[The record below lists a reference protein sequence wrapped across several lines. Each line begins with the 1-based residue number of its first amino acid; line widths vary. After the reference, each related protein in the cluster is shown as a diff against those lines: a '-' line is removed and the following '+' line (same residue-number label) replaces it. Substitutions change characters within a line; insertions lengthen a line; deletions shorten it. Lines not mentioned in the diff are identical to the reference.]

1 MKKQILA
8 TLLLLLT
15 VAPCLNAQRKELSQ
29 ARSYIKSGKDFDKA
43 EKLMADI
50 VAKDSVG
57 RQNPKVYLM
66 WHQAVLRQY
75 EQGNEKLYL
84 KQKYD
89 TTLIFNLTKRMFA
102 ILESL
107 DSIDAQPQKNG
118 KSKPKY
124 RHKHAELLNK
134 LRPNLYFGGTFH
146 TRKKDY
152 ATAYTFFDTYIDCTK
167 QPLFTGYNYEQTDT
181 TQKKA
186 AYWATYC
193 GAKLN
198 KPALTLHYADLAR
211 RDTANLQFLL
221 MYIAEAYN
229 TEKNDTAWLA
239 TLKEGFSK
247 FPKAEYFFTHL
258 TDYHNAHGN
267 ADKAL
272 QVANE
277 ALATDSTSL
286 LFLFAKSTA
295 LLNLGRYDECIATTD
310 TLISLND
317 TIPDAYYNAGM
328 AYMNKILAAEEAYA
342 ARKQKKSIMKL
353 YSKALPYMEKCRA
366 LAPDDKQK
374 WAPALYKIYLNL
386 NRGKQFEEID
396 KLLNSTK

>member
-1 MKKQILA
+1 MKKQILT

-15 VAPCLNAQRKELSQ
+15 TAPCLNAQRKELSQ

-50 VAKDSVG
+50 VAKDSAG
-57 RQNPKVYLM
+57 RKNPKVYLM

-84 KQKYD
+84 KQNYD
-89 TTLIFNLTKRMFA
+89 TVLIFNLTKRMFS

-124 RHKHAELLNK
+124 RNKHAELLNK

-152 ATAYTFFDTYIDCTK
+152 ASAFTFFDTYIDCTK

-181 TQKKA
+181 TLKKA
-186 AYWATYC
+186 AYWATFC

-198 KPALTLHYADLAR
+198 NPSLTLRYADMAR
-211 RDTANLQFLL
+211 HDTANLQFLL
-221 MYIAEAYN
+221 MYMSEAYN

-239 TLKEGFSK
+239 TLEEGFSK
-247 FPKAEYFFTHL
+247 FPKSEYFFTHL
-258 TDYHNAHGN
+258 IDYHTGHGKT
-267 ADKAL
+267 DKAL
-272 QVANE
+272 QVADQ

-310 TLISLND
+310 TLIGLND

-328 AYMNKILAAEEAYA
+328 AYMNKILVAEEASN
-342 ARKQKKSIMKL
+342 ARQQKKSIMKL
-353 YSKALPYMEKCRA
+353 YGKALPYMEKCRE
-366 LAPDDKQK
+366 LAPNDKQK

>member
-1 MKKQILA
+1 MKKQILT

-15 VAPCLNAQRKELSQ
+15 TAPCLNAQRKELSQ

-50 VAKDSVG
+50 VARDSAG
-57 RQNPKVYLM
+57 RKNPKVYLM

-84 KQKYD
+84 KQNYD
-89 TTLIFNLTKRMFA
+89 TALIFNLTKRMFS

-124 RHKHAELLNK
+124 RNKHAELLNK

-152 ATAYTFFDTYIDCTK
+152 ASAFTFFDTYIDCTK

-181 TQKKA
+181 TLKKA
-186 AYWATYC
+186 AYWATFC

-198 KPALTLHYADLAR
+198 NPSLTLRYADMAR
-211 RDTANLQFLL
+211 HDTANLQFLL
-221 MYIAEAYN
+221 MYMSEAYN

-239 TLKEGFSK
+239 TLEEGFSK
-247 FPKAEYFFTHL
+247 FPKSEYFFTHL
-258 TDYHNAHGN
+258 IDYHTGHGKT
-267 ADKAL
+267 DKAL
-272 QVANE
+272 QVANL

-295 LLNLGRYDECIATTD
+295 LLNLGRYDECISTTD
-310 TLISLND
+310 TLIGLND

-328 AYMNKILAAEEAYA
+328 AYMNKILVAEEASN
-342 ARKQKKSIMKL
+342 ARQQKKSIMKL
-353 YSKALPYMEKCRA
+353 YGKALPYMEKCRE
-366 LAPDDKQK
+366 LAPNDKQK

>member
-1 MKKQILA
+1 MKKPILI

-15 VAPCLNAQRKELSQ
+15 APCLYAQRKELSQ
-29 ARSYIKSGKDFDKA
+29 ARSYIKSGKDYDKA

-50 VAKDSVG
+50 VAKDSAG
-57 RQNPKVYLM
+57 RLNPKVYLL

-84 KQKYD
+84 KQNYD
-89 TTLIFNLTKRMFA
+89 TALIFNLTKRMFT

-107 DSIDAQPQKNG
+107 DSIDALPQKNG
-118 KSKPKY
+118 KVKPKY
-124 RHKHAELLNK
+124 RRKHAELLNK
-134 LRPNLYFGGTFH
+134 LRPNLYFGGSFY

-181 TQKKA
+181 TLKKA

-193 GAKLN
+193 GAKIN
-198 KPALTLHYADLAR
+198 NPTLTLQYADMAR
-211 RDTANLQFLL
+211 QDTAKLQFLL
-221 MYIAEAYN
+221 MYIAEAYS
-229 TEKNDTAWLA
+229 TAKNDTAWLA

-247 FPKAEYFFTHL
+247 FPKAEYFFIHL

-272 QVANE
+272 QLADR

-295 LLNLGRYDECIATTD
+295 LLNLGRYDDCIVASD
-310 TLISLND
+310 SLIAVNDSL
-317 TIPDAYYNAGM
+317 PDAYYNAGM
-328 AYMNKILAAEEAYA
+328 AYMNKILAAEEASN
-342 ARKQKKSIMKL
+342 ARKQKKSIMAL

-396 KLLNSTK
+396 KLLNNK

>member
-15 VAPCLNAQRKELSQ
+15 VVPCLNAQRKELSQ
-29 ARSYIKSGKDFDKA
+29 ARSYIKSGKDYDKA

-84 KQKYD
+84 KQNYD
-89 TTLIFNLTKRMFA
+89 TALIFNLTKRMFT

-107 DSIDAQPQKNG
+107 DSIDALPQKNG
-118 KSKPKY
+118 KVKPKY
-124 RHKHAELLNK
+124 RRKHAELLNK
-134 LRPNLYFGGTFH
+134 LRPNLYFGGSFY

-167 QPLFTGYNYEQTDT
+167 QPLFTGYDYEQNDT
-181 TQKKA
+181 TLKKA

-198 KPALTLHYADLAR
+198 NPTLTLQYADMAR
-211 RDTANLQFLL
+211 QDTTKLQFLL
-221 MYIAEAYN
+221 MYIAEAYS
-229 TEKNDTAWLA
+229 TAKNDTSWLA

-247 FPKAEYFFTHL
+247 FPKAEYFFIHL

-272 QVANE
+272 QLANE

-295 LLNLGRYDECIATTD
+295 LLNLGRYDDCIAASD
-310 TLISLND
+310 SLIAANDSL
-317 TIPDAYYNAGM
+317 PDAYYNAGM
-328 AYMNKILAAEEAYA
+328 AYMNKILAAEEASNT
-342 ARKQKKSIMKL
+342 RKQKKSIMAL
-353 YSKALPYMEKCRA
+353 YNKALPYMEKCRA
-366 LAPDDKQK
+366 LAPNDKQK
-374 WAPALYKIYLNL
+374 WAPALYKIYLNM